1 MLRGVRRVLAQTS
14 PAEKVFY
21 GMAYIVLTA
30 WALISLF
37 PMYWMFITALKTN
50 VSVMKLPPEWIPS
63 RVTLAA
69 FRKVFHDYPMSRWL
83 RNTAVVAVSAT
94 VLQLAISAMGG
105 YGFAKKRFPGR
116 ELIFWM
122 YISSMMVPI
131 FAVLIPLYQLMARWK
146 LIDTYLGL
154 IVPALS
160 APFGVFLM
168 RQFIST
174 LPDELID
181 AAKIDGCSEVGV
193 FSRIILPLSLPGL
206 AVLGIFVFMG
216 QWGAFF
222 WPMIITNSTLMRT
235 AVVGLAALGRTESRT
250 DYAVTMAGSTILAL
264 PMMVVFVVFQRYFL
278 QGITLGALKG

>member
-14 PAEKVFY
+14 PAEKVLY

-69 FRKVFHDYPMSRWL
+69 L